1 MGGEAGK
8 CGAVPASSRH
18 QSIPPSTGVMA
29 SLLVFLRNSSLT
41 PPPPPVQKVLR
52 PTQFFCITPF
62 LKCPT
67 QLICISHIYLLSTDK
82 YKRHIRGICYPW
94 TNLSNCMWS
103 HELFFMMIFF
113 GSLYCLIRKRVILLC
128 TVVIQLSVAFKWMRE
143 KMIWYYLDVYKSPFK
158 VLLIFVENLW
168 RNNLSN
174 LNTSNPVF
182 TTNP

>member
-1 MGGEAGK
+1 MVRVGGQIWLTK
-8 CGAVPASSRH
+8 DSR
-18 QSIPPSTGVMA
+18 PPSLC
-29 SLLVFLRNSSLT
+29 LLCTAGCLCAAHSTYPCVALVDR
-41 PPPPPVQKVLR
+41 
-52 PTQFFCITPF
+52 
-62 LKCPT
+62 PT
-67 QLICISHIYLLSTDK
+67 QLICISDVYLLSTDK
-82 YKRHIRGICYPW
+82 YKRHSRGSCYPW

-128 TVVIQLSVAFKWMRE
+128 TVVIQLSAAFKWMRE

-174 LNTSNPVF
+174 LITSNPVF